1 MKKATRKKITFL
13 ERLDGKRCSERIMGR
28 MYRYSK
34 DSNFEV
40 RYNVAEAAV
49 VFPYEKVE
57 EILLRLAKDKNALVR
72 TNACDSMCISY
83 FPRTKN
89 TLKEMAGD
97 SNYLVRGYAV
107 MSLADVV
114 RNLGDDNGKQEC
126 ILFIEDL
133 LRKEKEDWART
144 IYYKEL
150 CKLGRKEYFNNVLK
164 ALENEDYHVRYLGVK
179 YLKEELEGMEWENRK
194 KSIKP
199 LERMLEKEDGYIQHD
214 AREILEK
221 LYLEDRKDELESP
234 TC

>member
-1 MKKATRKKITFL
+1 MKRATRKKISFL

-34 DSNFEV
+34 DPDWEV

-57 EILLRLAKDKNALVR
+57 EILLRLTKDRNALVR

-89 TLKEMAGD
+89 ALKEMAGD

-107 MSLADVV
+107 MSLADVA
-114 RNLGDDNGKQEC
+114 RNIGDDNGKQEC

-133 LRKEKEDWART
+133 LRKEEEDWTRT

-150 CKLGRKEYFNNVLK
+150 CKLGRREYYNNVLK
-164 ALENEDYHVRYLGVK
+164 SLENEDYNVRNLGVK
-179 YLKEELEGMEWENRK
+179 YLKEELAGMEWENRK
-194 KSIKP
+194 RSIKP

-214 AREILEK
+214 AKEILDK
-221 LYLEDRKDELESP
+221 LYLEESKDKAGKP

>member
-1 MKKATRKKITFL
+1 MKKATRKKISFL

-34 DSNFEV
+34 DPDYEV

-57 EILLRLAKDKNALVR
+57 EILLRLAKDRNSLVR

-83 FPRTKN
+83 FSRTKN

-97 SNYLVRGYAV
+97 SNCLVRGYAV
-107 MSLADVV
+107 MSLADVA
-114 RNLGDDNGKQEC
+114 RNIGGDDGIQEC
-126 ILFIEDL
+126 ISFIEDL
-133 LRKEKEDWART
+133 LRTEKEDWART
-144 IYYKEL
+144 IYYNEL
-150 CKLGRKEYFNNVLK
+150 CKLGKEECFNNILK
-164 ALENEDYHVRYLGVK
+164 ALENENYNVRYLGVK
-179 YLKEELEGMEWENRK
+179 YLKEELEGMEWEDRE

-214 AREILEK
+214 AKEMLEK
-221 LYLEDRKDELESP
+221 LYLEEKRALEKP
-234 TC
+234 AR